1 MMLSHVSR
9 NPGLLAFQWDL
20 STAPRAFLTVARG
33 ALPSCLTGRTH
44 CSETSSAVTPLRIS
58 AGTFEQCSVFGTC
71 YILGSS
77 PQWW

>member
-33 ALPSCLTGRTH
+33 ALQEGH